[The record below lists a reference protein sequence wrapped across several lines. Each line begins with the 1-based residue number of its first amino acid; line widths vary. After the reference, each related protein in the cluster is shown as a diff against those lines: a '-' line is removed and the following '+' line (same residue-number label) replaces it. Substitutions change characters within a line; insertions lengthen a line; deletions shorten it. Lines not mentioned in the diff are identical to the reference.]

1 MCMLLQALRVPGH
14 LRTLFVNEVPA
25 CSAEI
30 LPTFFLGLMLVKPKS
45 TISLHLS
52 GRPKGSCRGVR
63 VVVTY
68 AAPVSGPNTRWV
80 LAAEC

>member
-1 MCMLLQALRVPGH
+1 MCMLLHALRVPGL

-25 CSAEI
+25 SSAEV
-30 LPTFFLGLMLVKPKS
+30 LPTLFLGLMLVQAKS

-63 VVVTY
+63 AVVTY

-80 LAAEC
+80 LAAAC